1 MSKRN
6 DISTP
11 EGYFENLQA
20 RLLEIPSR
28 EEVTLSSES
37 NVRGFRRLAPYVA
50 IAASFLVAVMIG
62 NFVLRQTTVPA
73 DPEED
78 TWSYV
83 SYLASAL
90 DPDGA
95 VPMDMADYYIEED
108 GLSPEDI
115 VEYLIADGISVE
127 QLAYLSYEEVY

>member
-11 EGYFENLQA
+11 EGYFETLQA
-20 RLLEIPSR
+20 RLLEIPAR

-62 NFVLRQTTVPA
+62 SFVLRQTAVPA

-95 VPMDMADYYIEED
+95 VPMDMADFYIEEE

-115 VEYLIADGISVE
+115 VEYLLADGISVE
-127 QLAYLSYEEVY
+127 QLAYLSYEEGY